1 MAEQL
6 YDKIAVGKLKNEV
19 VIDDRIY
26 LSKSIG
32 PGTRL
37 RQATLI
43 GYPHLIILG
52 KQVKILIHT
61 TIIHWI
67 RVHNVTA
74 FIYFIT
80 FKKKALGKS
89 RLIELEDQ
97 LSGNKENIHINH
109 IVDHIHQVYEK
120 KDICTL

>member
-52 KQVKILIHT
+52 KQVKILIYT
-61 TIIHWI
+61 TIIH
-67 RVHNVTA
+67 
-74 FIYFIT
+74 
-80 FKKKALGKS
+80 
-89 RLIELEDQ
+89 
-97 LSGNKENIHINH
+97 
-109 IVDHIHQVYEK
+109 
-120 KDICTL
+120 